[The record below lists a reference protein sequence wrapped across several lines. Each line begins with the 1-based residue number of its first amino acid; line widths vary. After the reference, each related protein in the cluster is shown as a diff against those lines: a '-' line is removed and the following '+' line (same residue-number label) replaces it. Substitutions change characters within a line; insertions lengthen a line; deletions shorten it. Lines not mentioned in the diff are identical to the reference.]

1 MKLEEMYLNEN
12 DSEMLADLL
21 KMYNKDRP
29 YKDQKTFQQYA
40 EELMHDA
47 IYFEWK
53 MMKSI

>member
-1 MKLEEMYLNEN
+1 MKLEEMYLNED